1 MAQTTGTIPPQPAPY
16 DPDLAGIIAATPV
29 GHLTLLVTQTGKS
42 YGANDFSEIFRSWC
56 DAADLPRHC
65 VFHGLRKAAL
75 TRLAD
80 AGCTVHE
87 LAAISG
93 HKTLSEVQRYTNAA
107 DQARLAKAAM
117 ERMGNQGVK
126 RAGSSV
132 KALER
137 AKKKAGVINLTGLSA
152 HALAATRAWKSQ

>member
-1 MAQTTGTIPPQPAPY
+1 MVRIGRQHIKDGVLAVRQQKTSAVLAIPVH
-16 DPDLAGIIAATPV
+16 PDLAGIIAATPV

-56 DAADLPRHC
+56 DAADLPQHC

-117 ERMGNQGVK
+117 ERIGNQGVK
-126 RAGSSV
+126 PAPGEVSKPLSGQR
-132 KALER
+132 
-137 AKKKAGVINLTGLSA
+137 KKLG
-152 HALAATRAWKSQ
+152 